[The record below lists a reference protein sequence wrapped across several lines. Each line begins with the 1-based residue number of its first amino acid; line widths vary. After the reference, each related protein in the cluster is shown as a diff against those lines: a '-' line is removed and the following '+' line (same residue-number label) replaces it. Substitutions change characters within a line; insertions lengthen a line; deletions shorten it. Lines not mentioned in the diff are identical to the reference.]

1 MLGDHLGLK
10 EALDKGFIS
19 KDVKRAIVH
28 GNPDRVSEQAKLL
41 KGAKLVAKKR
51 GFITY
56 VGEYNSAKIM
66 ISSTGMGSASASIAI
81 EELIEFGIEK
91 IIRVG
96 TCGGYLNEI
105 KPGDLVVPT
114 ATLIETPVLRY
125 LYPNYMHEKMLD
137 MPKWMFLKDGFIF
150 VEGFKEVYDKIIENL
165 EIELKNQAGHH
176 YFVGPVHDKDILHA
190 WRPEYNRM
198 PNELI
203 LLKNKIKQL
212 TIATDMETGSL
223 YTISHLRGV
232 KSGSLLVVVDFFADQ
247 KTIGIQNNALNIAYN
262 VSLKAITKT

>member
-1 MLGDHLGLK
+1 
-10 EALDKGFIS
+10 
-19 KDVKRAIVH
+19 
-28 GNPDRVSEQAKLL
+28 
-41 KGAKLVAKKR
+41 
-51 GFITY
+51 
-56 VGEYNSAKIM
+56 
-66 ISSTGMGSASASIAI
+66 
-81 EELIEFGIEK
+81 
-91 IIRVG
+91 
-96 TCGGYLNEI
+96 
-105 KPGDLVVPT
+105 
-114 ATLIETPVLRY
+114 
-125 LYPNYMHEKMLD
+125 MLD